1 MVKRMKMINHIYEHL
16 KTRKKY
22 NTLQVKYDVKCDEL
36 EEKIIQYNTE
46 KKTKLLQRDLYEQ
59 RIKDL
64 TESNID
70 LHQEIIQLKKEIKE
84 LKKEGKYGTRNTESK
99 TRTKKTKKRKTKS

>member
-1 MVKRMKMINHIYEHL
+1 MVKRMKMINYIYEHL

>member
-1 MVKRMKMINHIYEHL
+1 MINHIYEHL

-22 NTLQVKYDVKCDEL
+22 KTLQLKYDVKCDEL

-59 RIKDL
+59 IIKDL

-84 LKKEGKYGTRNTESK
+84 LKKGGKDGTRNTESK

>member
-1 MVKRMKMINHIYEHL
+1 MINHIYEHL

-22 NTLQVKYDVKCDEL
+22 NTLQVKYDFKCDEL

-64 TESNID
+64 TENNID
-70 LHQEIIQLKKEIKE
+70 LRQEIIQLKKEIKE
-84 LKKEGKYGTRNTESK
+84 LKKGGKDGTRTAESK
-99 TRTKKTKKRKTKS
+99 TKVKKSRGRKSKN